1 MPRQLLRDGKVV
13 EDDWTYLID
22 PSARTAGSPPVV
34 SAATAGATTAP
45 LAATTPADNAAA
57 AAASRIIPF
66 DLWLAERDKWSTH
79 PGRLGVVL
87 LPAHKVEA
95 LAPDLARF
103 ELVAAEFPGPSDGR
117 GYTQG
122 RLLRERY
129 KFGGELRAI
138 GYVRHDQLFFLARC
152 GFNSFQLAD
161 DELASAASAFTTFT
175 AEYQPSNDEGL
186 PVTLQRR

>member
-13 EDDWTYLID
+13 EDDWTYLIEPGAPAA
-22 PSARTAGSPPVV
+22 PSGRPTPI
-34 SAATAGATTAP
+34 AAN
-45 LAATTPADNAAA
+45 L
-57 AAASRIIPF
+57 IIPF
-66 DLWLAERDKWSTH
+66 DLWLSERDQWSAH
-79 PGRLGVVL
+79 RGPLGVLL

-103 ELVAAEFPGPSDGR
+103 QLVAAEFPGPSDGR

-129 KFGGELRAI
+129 KFSGELRAA

-152 GFNSFQLAD
+152 GFNSFQLAEN
-161 DELASAASAFTTFT
+161 ELASATSAFTTFT

-186 PVTLQRR
+186 PVKLQRR